1 MQQMDLN
8 MIIYYVVLGGTFLL
22 GGGLFIK
29 WLAETEFGIKSL
41 DSAPSRPN
49 TMPYYFP
56 FAVLFGWLVLSSL
69 GSTVI
74 ESVTSEEIDWQQ
86 KFATFGFYFF
96 VEVIA
101 VIFILFAVNR
111 FFVNGLSG
119 FGLRIKGIFRDICH
133 STLMFI
139 GTWPF
144 VAFAIFL
151 VAFFGQ
157 LIMGS
162 DFEMQKNE
170 GLEVLLG
177 YKQLSLRILMIVFAA
192 LLTPIFEELVF
203 RGLLQTYLRETLG
216 YKPWTSIFVVAGIF
230 AVLHPLMHF
239 PGIFILAVVMGYA
252 YEKSGSLLRPMLIH
266 CFFNSWQIA
275 LALFFQS

>member
-1 MQQMDLN
+1 
-8 MIIYYVVLGGTFLL
+8 MIIYSVILWGSLLL
-22 GGGLFIK
+22 GGSLFIK

-49 TMPYYFP
+49 LMPYYFP

-69 GSTVI
+69 GSTVAK
-74 ESVTSEEIDWQQ
+74 SVTSEETDWQQ

-101 VIFILFAVNR
+101 VIFIVISAKE

-119 FGLRIKGIFRDICH
+119 FGFRIKGIFRDIFH
-133 STLMFI
+133 SALIFI
-139 GTWPF
+139 STWPF
-144 VAFAIFL
+144 VAISLFL
-151 VAFFGQ
+151 VALIGR

-162 DFEMQKNE
+162 DFEMDKNE
-170 GLEVLLG
+170 GLVVLLE

-192 LLTPIFEELVF
+192 VLTPIFEELVF

-216 YKPWTSIFVVAGIF
+216 YKPWTSILFVAAIF

-239 PGIFILAVVMGYA
+239 PGIFILAVAMGYT
-252 YEKSGSLLRPMLIH
+252 YEKSGSLLRPILIH

-275 LALFFQS
+275 LALFFQP